1 MSSSD
6 TSSVSSRSLSTC
18 TSESDV
24 IDEDTFYDFEGKIVE
39 DYNIV
44 KLIGRGS
51 YSGVWLGYCIGDS
64 KFYAI
69 KIQNPEDYK
78 DGVEEINILK
88 KLPQEDHILRMKKC
102 FVKKQKEGK
111 FLCSV
116 YDLHYSNLDGVIRKG
131 NFGEGLPID
140 IAKNIFKQIATA
152 VKTLHTKC
160 KMTHCDL
167 KTDNILIKGINPED
181 KFFIDRYIEYDFLK
195 NYTEGKQKY
204 WCEDLKKDINKIKKM
219 KTDDK
224 LIIRKSIHK
233 QIVNKINDDFK
244 LNESQVDSKKNYPM
258 DKLDS
263 MNITIADFGATCTE
277 DEFYENQ
284 FGTRYYMSPEVI
296 LMGNVSEKIDIWA
309 LGCILYELING
320 QFLFDPDKDK
330 TYSRDYYHLIEIS
343 KVSGRFS
350 KKFLKTTKHYKKF
363 FERTGDIYDTEFR
376 EYYDHNELFD
386 KVKDEKVKGL
396 VIDLISK
403 MLKIDPKE
411 RISITDIL
419 SHEWLNDNNNANN
432 NLPLNTT

>member
-1 MSSSD
+1 MSEKKTFLLEKNSKVLMNFYNLKRKDIKIKIKNNDKIKLLKNIKIIDSSSFQF
-6 TSSVSSRSLSTC
+6 
-18 TSESDV
+18 
-24 IDEDTFYDFEGKIVE
+24 EDLIE
-39 DYNIV
+39 DGEYI
-44 KLIGRGS
+44 
-51 YSGVWLGYCIGDS
+51 
-64 KFYAI
+64 
-69 KIQNPEDYK
+69 
-78 DGVEEINILK
+78 IL
-88 KLPQEDHILRMKKC
+88 
-102 FVKKQKEGK
+102 
-111 FLCSV
+111 
-116 YDLHYSNLDGVIRKG
+116 
-131 NFGEGLPID
+131 
-140 IAKNIFKQIATA
+140 
-152 VKTLHTKC
+152 
-160 KMTHCDL
+160 
-167 KTDNILIKGINPED
+167 
-181 KFFIDRYIEYDFLK
+181 LK
-195 NYTEGKQKY
+195 NKIFQKFTLTI
-204 WCEDLKKDINKIKKM
+204 DKKPMINFFEKP
-219 KTDDK
+219 
-224 LIIRKSIHK
+224 
-233 QIVNKINDDFK
+233 KINDDFK

-263 MNITIADFGATCTE
+263 MNVTIADFGATCTE

-296 LMGNVSEKIDIWA
+296 LMGKVSEKIDIWA

-386 KVKDEKVKGL
+386 KVKDEKDKGL